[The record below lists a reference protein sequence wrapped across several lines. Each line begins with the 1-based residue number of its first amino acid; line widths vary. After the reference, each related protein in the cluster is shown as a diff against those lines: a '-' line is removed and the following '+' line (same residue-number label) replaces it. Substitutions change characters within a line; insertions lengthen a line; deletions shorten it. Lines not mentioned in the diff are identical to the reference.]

1 MIYSTLRQMYDFYS
15 DGMSATDIA
24 NSYINDL
31 ANKSTRDVLED
42 TISNANQRFKDAVWV
57 AHQDSHTPAIT
68 SLRRCSQGGWESTR
82 LLAAGAIVVRWARLA

>member
-42 TISNANQRFKDAVWV
+42 TISMVQIVANMGDSLGKGNELTNNA
-57 AHQDSHTPAIT
+57 SIT
-68 SLRRCSQGGWESTR
+68 CG
-82 LLAAGAIVVRWARLA
+82 